1 MGNLRQGV
9 FNSSLDEG
17 TPPKIHAL
25 RGRSTPDTP
34 AGNQL
39 SEHLGHFSN
48 NKDRMRYVKLRNA
61 GLPVGSGVTESAAKT
76 VIGQRAKRS
85 GKRWRERG
93 LRNALTLRALHQ
105 SGRLPKFWTQL
116 SRCYVAN
123 VREAA

>member
-1 MGNLRQGV
+1 MGPVAAIDDFEAFLQERLAV
-9 FNSSLDEG
+9 M
-17 TPPKIHAL
+17 
-25 RGRSTPDTP
+25 RDTP